1 MKIKGK
7 IKEIKETQQVTDSFK
22 KREFVLVTEDQYPQT
37 YLVEFTQDKVTLID
51 NYKVGDNVEVSI
63 NLRGREYE
71 KGDKV
76 YYFTTIQAWEIT
88 KNESL
93 QEAYSEGVKK
103 GDDLPF

>member
-22 KREFVLVTEDQYPQT
+22 KREFVLVTEDHYPQT
-37 YLVEFTQDKVTLID
+37 YLVEFTQDKITLID
-51 NYKVGDNVEVSI
+51 DYKVGDDVEVSI

-71 KGDKV
+71 KGDRI

-93 QEAYSEGVKK
+93 QEAYSEGANKE
-103 GDDLPF
+103 DDLPF